1 MRRLLLLRHAKA
13 ERSLPGEPDAGRD
26 LIERGRKDAAMIGAY
41 MARHGLTPDRVLVS
55 PALRAQETWKHAAT
69 AWPKPPATTKAERLY
84 DAPHQAILAV
94 IKDAPAAAHNLLV
107 VGHNPGLHELAA
119 FLIASGDIELR
130 EHLREKLPTSGLVVI
145 DFPVDAW
152 PSLHPHSG
160 RLERFVSPRSLE
172 TGEL

>member
-13 ERSLPGEPDAGRD
+13 ERSLPGEPDAGRG
-26 LIERGRKDAAMIGAY
+26 LIERGRKDAAKIGAY

-55 PALRAQETWKHAAT
+55 PALRAQETWKQAAAT
-69 AWPKPPATTKAERLY
+69 WPKAPTSSNADRLY
-84 DAPHQAILAV
+84 DAPSQAIFAV

-107 VGHNPGLHELAA
+107 VGHNPGLHELAI

-130 EHLREKLPTSGLVVI
+130 EHLREKLPTGGLVVI

-172 TGEL
+172 TDEL

>member
-1 MRRLLLLRHAKA
+1 
-13 ERSLPGEPDAGRD
+13 
-26 LIERGRKDAAMIGAY
+26 
-41 MARHGLTPDRVLVS
+41 
-55 PALRAQETWKHAAT
+55 
-69 AWPKPPATTKAERLY
+69 
-84 DAPHQAILAV
+84 V

-107 VGHNPGLHELAA
+107 VGHNPGLHELAI

-130 EHLREKLPTSGLVVI
+130 EHLREKLPTGGLVVI

-172 TGEL
+172 TDEL